1 MGWPPAR
8 APRLAW
14 LGGLLALLLV
24 TGCQSASRF
33 APTYLLVPPEPV
45 AVTPPLWGPL
55 EAGPWNVGLRV
66 RPIPP
71 DTADASALQL
81 TLWYPARGGDPALRV
96 HYRDYV
102 GLTSTEEHP
111 EATGDAR
118 LANDAVTRYEQSLV
132 DHGVPEE
139 STSAWLDSPM
149 AAVPD
154 APPAPGRFPLVLV
167 AQGRDQSAH
176 HQAVLA
182 EYLASH
188 GYIVATTP
196 STTRRAPPG
205 PDLEV
210 LATARAQAHALERT
224 LRFLQS
230 DSRIDASRVAVV
242 GHSLGARA
250 AFLFVLAHPES
261 AALVSLDG
269 GIANQAGKDWLTG
282 LTEFHPDR
290 YRVPLLHIHQE
301 GDAAMVPDF
310 GLLESLRGA
319 ERWRLRIGGM
329 RHLDFTSVGAASVLA
344 PGLAPAASSE
354 GIARGW
360 ATMASATRQF
370 LETNVRRRPSIP
382 GAPPPPPSIL
392 ATPDEQW
399 SLSYWDVGQP

>member
-1 MGWPPAR
+1 M
-8 APRLAW
+8 
-14 LGGLLALLLV
+14 
-24 TGCQSASRF
+24 TGCQSATRF

-45 AVTPPLWGPL
+45 AATPPLWGSL
-55 EAGPWNVGLRV
+55 EVGPWNVGLRI
-66 RPIPP
+66 RAIPP
-71 DTADASALQL
+71 DTAGASPLQL
-81 TLWYPARGGDPALRV
+81 TLWYPARGGDPTLRV

-102 GLTSTEEHP
+102 GLSSTEEHP

-118 LANDAVTRYEQSLV
+118 LANDAVTQYEQRLI

-139 STSAWLDSPM
+139 STSAWLDSLM

-154 APPAPGRFPLVLV
+154 APPAPGRFPLVLM

-188 GYIVATTP
+188 GYVVATTP
-196 STTRRAPPG
+196 STTRGAPPG
-205 PDLEV
+205 PDLDV
-210 LATARAQAHALERT
+210 LATARAQAHALERV

-250 AFLFVLAHPES
+250 AFLFVLAHPEA

-269 GIANQAGKDWLTG
+269 GVANQAGRDWLTG
-282 LTEFHPDR
+282 LPDFHADS
-290 YRVPLLHIHQE
+290 YRVPLLHVYQE

-310 GLLESLRGA
+310 GLLESLRGV
-319 ERWRLRIGGM
+319 ERWTLRIRGM

-344 PGLAPAASSE
+344 PGLAPAGSSRD
-354 GIARGW
+354 ITRGW
-360 ATMASATRQF
+360 ATMASAARKF
-370 LETNVRRRPSIP
+370 LDANVRRRPVIP
-382 GAPPPPPSIL
+382 GAPPPPPSAL
-392 ATPDEQW
+392 ATPDPQW
-399 SLSYWDVGQP
+399 SLTHWDVGQP